1 MAHTPNRI
9 PGSTPGSAS
18 GGAPGVASGRS
29 RLAAQNLVLAYNNA
43 VIVDDLTL
51 DLPDG
56 GFTVVIGPNACGKS
70 TLLKALSRTLT
81 PASGSALLDGV
92 PIATIKSKKV
102 ARQLAMLPQ
111 SPIAPEAITVR
122 DLVGRGRYP
131 HQTLLR
137 QWSHA
142 DEVAVQQALVATS
155 IADLADRFVAE
166 LSGGQRQR
174 AWIAMVLAQETELLL
189 LDEPTTFLDIA
200 HQFEVLELCSRLHA
214 AGRTLV
220 VVLHDL
226 NQAARYASH
235 LVVMKAGAVVA
246 EGAPEEVLTAELV
259 ESVFGLPCV
268 VVADPVTGTPMVVP
282 QAGVTHRLDSA
293 AA

>member
-1 MAHTPNRI
+1 M
-9 PGSTPGSAS
+9 STPD
-18 GGAPGVASGRS
+18 SGRA
-29 RLAAQNLVLAYNNA
+29 RLAAQNLTLAYNQT
-43 VIVDDLTL
+43 VIVDDLSL

-56 GFTVVIGPNACGKS
+56 GFTVIIGPNACGKS

-81 PASGSALLDGV
+81 PASGGVLLDGV
-92 PIATIKSKKV
+92 PIGSIKSKKV

-137 QWSHA
+137 QWSA
-142 DEVAVQQALVATS
+142 GDEAAVQHALAATA
-155 IADLADRFVAE
+155 ITDLAGRYVSE

-174 AWIAMVLAQETELLL
+174 AWIAMVLAQQTELLL

-200 HQFEVLELCSRLHA
+200 HQYEVLELCAQLHA

-220 VVLHDL
+220 AVLHDL

-235 LVVMKAGAVVA
+235 LVVMKAGAIVA
-246 EGAPEEVLTAELV
+246 EGPPATVLTAALV

-268 VVADPVTGTPMVVP
+268 VVADPETGTPMVVP
-282 QAGVTHRLDSA
+282 KAGSA
-293 AA
+293 HPVSVLV